1 MFNSNN
7 QKIVTI
13 QQLIDILEN
22 TKLRL
27 GKNAAVL
34 IKDVYTN
41 EVRNLDVTKFHE
53 DSLGNFVLG
62 NNCLQIF

>member
-7 QKIVTI
+7 QNIVTI

-22 TKLRL
+22 TKQRL
-27 GKNAAVL
+27 GKNAAVR

-41 EVRNLDVTKFHE
+41 EVKNLDVTRFHE

-62 NNCLQIF
+62 NNCL